1 MPQFGLTPGR
11 VIPAIIYLVFLTSLP
26 LSQAVGS
33 EDFLSVQRRVVQISE
48 DYGSAVVRVNASF
61 GNHDDEDDE
70 EAALR
75 VGSGFFVSGDGHILT
90 NASVAYGADRV
101 WYEHEGISYA
111 AEILGNDPETNLS
124 LLRALRLPEDF
135 ATVTLSSFNREPP
148 VGTMVVGITQ
158 PLDLKPGP
166 VLGVLSGNDGQ
177 FGQRIF
183 PTYYHRVS
191 IPAYPGEGGSPVFSL
206 DGRLV
211 GMIVASLPEI
221 RSSYL
226 LPVEALMRV
235 RDQLAAD
242 GNVSYSWIGLDLE
255 EFSTRH
261 EGTKVRVTEVIPGG
275 PGHRI
280 ALEKGDVIKEIDGYQ
295 IRALGDVR
303 RAIFFNSVGSFVEI
317 VIQRGD
323 ETLEMTLRT
332 AERPAIE
339 IPEREILPEG
349 TGALEEE
356 RLLEESVSEEEEAD
370 TPGGADVED
379 SEAEAEEEP
388 SLQ

>member
-1 MPQFGLTPGR
+1 MPHFGLTPGR
-11 VIPAIIYLVFLTSLP
+11 VIPVIAFLFILTSLP
-26 LSQAVGS
+26 VYQANGS
-33 EDFLSVQRRVVQISE
+33 EEFLSLQRRIIQINE

-61 GNHDDEDDE
+61 GNQEDGKENE

-75 VGSGFFVSGDGHILT
+75 VGSGFFVSGEGHILT

-111 AEILGNDPETNLS
+111 AETVGNDPETNLS

-135 ATVTLSSFNREPP
+135 SVVSLSSFSREPA
-148 VGTMVVGITQ
+148 VGTMVVGVTQ

-226 LPVEALMRV
+226 LPVEAMMRV

-242 GNVSYSWIGLDLE
+242 GKVSYSWIGLDLE

-280 ALEKGDVIKEIDGYQ
+280 ALEEGDVIKEIDGYQ

-303 RAIFFNSVGSFVEI
+303 RAIFFNTVGSFVEI
-317 VIQRGD
+317 AIERD
-323 ETLEMTLRT
+323 EQTLEMTLRT

-356 RLLEESVSEEEEAD
+356 RLLEGSINEEEMIA
-370 TPGGADVED
+370 PGED
-379 SEAEAEEEP
+379 DPEEGETE
-388 SLQ
+388 SLEDASSQ